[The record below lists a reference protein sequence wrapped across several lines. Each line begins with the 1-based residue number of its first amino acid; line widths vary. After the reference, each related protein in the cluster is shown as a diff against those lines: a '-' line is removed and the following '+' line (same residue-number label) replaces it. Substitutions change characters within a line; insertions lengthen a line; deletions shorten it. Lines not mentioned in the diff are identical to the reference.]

1 MLSGKM
7 LNIRG
12 IQVKTMVRLISYAC
26 WDGCYQK
33 DEKWTGKIAL
43 LAKDLLLKHDD
54 QGSDP
59 CHL

>member
-1 MLSGKM
+1 MISGKM

-12 IQVKTMVRLISYAC
+12 IQVRLISYAC

-43 LAKDLLLKHDD
+43 LAKDLLPKHDD